1 MIAAHKG
8 EIPFAILLLPF
19 LAGIGSG
26 IWFPVFSF
34 TTFLTIT
41 LFGLI
46 ILFISLNSFYKKL
59 NLYKSKWLGGVLA
72 YSILFLL
79 GCTVTLKY
87 NELSNK
93 DHFSKKTADYLLVK
107 ISNEPKLSGDM
118 LRFTASVENRIQNG
132 KANPASGNLLIT
144 IKDSKARTLYYGDE
158 LLILSNYHLV
168 DPPYNP
174 AEFNYKQYLANQNIH
189 YQEFLYH
196 HQYYV
201 LAKNKG
207 NGLIS
212 YSLRLRQQLVEK
224 FKRHIQSPEAV
235 AVASTLILGYKADLT
250 NDVLQA
256 YSKTGTIHVL
266 SVSGAHVAILFL
278 ILDFVLAFLDRF
290 RYGKTLKAVLVILII
305 WYYSLL
311 TGFSPA
317 VCRAAVMISM
327 IIIGKTY
334 SRYINTL
341 NILAIS
347 AFCLLLYNP
356 FFILDVGFQL
366 SYLAVGGLVIFQP
379 IVYKWMDLDNKW
391 LDKLWA
397 ACSVSIAAQ
406 VITFPLSAY
415 YFHQFPVY
423 FLVSNLFIIIPSEL
437 IMIAGLSYLVMPD
450 TPCVSSA
457 LGWILEKSILLMD
470 KVLSAVEHFP
480 YSSINKIW
488 ITPVEYLLLYII
500 IIAVFYFLYDRKT
513 WILRLSLICTL
524 LLAISIS
531 FKKWNS
537 AQSNRIAF
545 LDLRKH
551 TGIAFKKGN
560 DAVVLT
566 DLQDTDKAYRY
577 SIQPYLDSCQ
587 VENIHLISPGKN
599 MRLSYFFKE
608 NNYMQFQDKRL
619 LIFNKR
625 LSTIRLPQKFKTDY
639 LYVASS
645 DSSDADL
652 ALINRNYDY
661 NSLIIDNS
669 NSNYLI
675 NKMQKQA
682 EAQHINYHTLLRNKS
697 IVIPSN

>member
-34 TTFLTIT
+34 TTALTII
-41 LFGLI
+41 LSGLI
-46 ILFISLNSFYKKL
+46 VLFISLNLLYKKF
-59 NLYKSKWLGGVLA
+59 NLHKFKWTGGALI

-79 GCTVTLKY
+79 GWTATLKY
-87 NELSNK
+87 NELNDK
-93 DHFSKKTADYLLVK
+93 DRFSKKPADYLLVK
-107 ISNEPKLSGDM
+107 ISNEPKLNSD
-118 LRFTASVENRIQNG
+118 LLKFTATVENNLQNR
-132 KANPASGNLLIT
+132 KATSTSGNLLIT
-144 IKDSKARTLYYGDE
+144 IKDNAARNLYYGDE
-158 LLILSNYHLV
+158 LLIPANYHPV

-189 YQEFLYH
+189 YQVFLNA

-201 LAKNKG
+201 IAKSKG

-212 YSLRLRQQLVEK
+212 YSLGLRQRLVEK
-224 FKRHIQSPEAV
+224 FKRHMYTPEAV
-235 AVASTLILGYKADLT
+235 TVASTLILGYKADLS

-278 ILDFVLAFLDRF
+278 VLDFMLGFLNRF
-290 RYGKTLKAVLVILII
+290 RYGKTIKAVLVIIII

-347 AFCLLLYNP
+347 AFGLLLYNP
-356 FFILDVGFQL
+356 YFILDVGFQL
-366 SYLAVGGLVIFQP
+366 SYLAVAGLVIFQP
-379 IVYKWMDLDNKW
+379 IVYKWINIDNKW

-397 ACSVSIAAQ
+397 ACSISIAAQ

-423 FLVSNLFIIIPSEL
+423 FLISNLFIIIPSEL
-437 IMIAGLSYLVMPD
+437 IMIAGLAYLVMPD
-450 TPCVSSA
+450 IPFVSSA

-470 KVLSAVEHFP
+470 RVLSAIEHFP

-500 IIAVFYFLYDRKT
+500 IIAVFYFLYDRKI
-513 WILRLSLICTL
+513 WSLRLSLTCTL
-524 LLAISIS
+524 LLAINVSY
-531 FKKWNS
+531 KRWNNS
-537 AQSNRIAF
+537 QSNQIAF
-545 LDLRKH
+545 LSLRKH

-566 DLQDTDKAYRY
+566 DLSDTDKTFHY
-577 SIQPYLDSCQ
+577 SIQPYLDSSQ
-587 VENIHLISPGKN
+587 IESVQLLSPDKNI
-599 MRLSYFFKE
+599 RLSYFLKE
-608 NNYMQFQDKRL
+608 NNYLQFQDKRL
-619 LIFNKR
+619 LLFNKQ
-625 LSTIRLPQKFKTDY
+625 LSAMQLPQKLKTDY
-639 LYVASS
+639 LYVAGSS
-645 DSSDADL
+645 ASAGL
-652 ALINRNYDY
+652 AFINKNYDY
-661 NSLIIDNS
+661 KSLIIDNT
-669 NSNYLI
+669 NSSYLI
-675 NKMQKQA
+675 NKLQE
-682 EAQHINYHTLLRNKS
+682 EAKTQHVNYNTLLRNKS
-697 IVIPSN
+697 MVVSSN